1 MSKQIIEK
9 DYEIGS
15 RVDRRTAQPADFVY
29 RSVCPFFDESA
40 GYGSGYLAEDR
51 FFYDKGDPEN
61 YKRFHE
67 WIAARD
73 ELTEKLRAALNT
85 MFRDS
90 YKSESCQNLIDIWRV
105 LRHLQYNIFDSIDKS
120 LYDVRA
126 SEPYHGGTEPLM
138 RIRILEKL
146 GVAGGERLGE
156 KNNNIV

>member
-1 MSKQIIEK
+1 MASEVN
-9 DYEIGS
+9 DGYS
-15 RVDRRTAQPADFVY
+15 VAQPYMVADI
-29 RSVCPFFDESA
+29 
-40 GYGSGYLAEDR
+40 LAEDR

-61 YKRFHE
+61 DKRFHE

-105 LRHLQYNIFDSIDKS
+105 LRNLQYNISDSIDKS

-138 RIRILEKL
+138 QIRILEKL